1 MKAKNLLQ
9 SFWNLQRKLNENIT
23 STMYATLI
31 KLAYFITKSLN
42 LESVGEIAALL
53 AIYLMEEYTSY
64 ALNFS
69 VLDFSSQH
77 SRNLFTFGDSIVC
90 KKKQIIPS
98 LYI

>member
-1 MKAKNLLQ
+1 
-9 SFWNLQRKLNENIT
+9 
-23 STMYATLI
+23 MYATLI

-42 LESVGEIAALL
+42 VESAGEIAALI

-77 SRNLFTFGDSIVC
+77 SRNLFTFGESIVC
-90 KKKQIIPS
+90 QNYKKKQS
-98 LYI
+98 LNSQLIH